1 MYRYHSLLQKHALGN
16 FKTFVS
22 EIGLTPA
29 MLIFLNNIQNTR
41 FQPNEN
47 YAREL
52 LELFT
57 LGVDNGYTQMDITNV
72 ARAITGWNG
81 IDQTNLC
88 GDVTFVQPFWDPG
101 QKTIFGKTGN
111 WGYDDVINLLFT
123 ERAVQISEYICRKLY
138 VDFVNP
144 DVNEDMVKLLAKVF
158 RDNNFEIAPVMK
170 ALLQSEH
177 FFDDAN
183 VGTIIPGHIA
193 YFLTFLNEIGY
204 QEDKE
209 LLYAVGYSASEFNEQ
224 IFNPTDVAGW
234 PGNRNWITTNS
245 FPYRVEG
252 ILNIIRYNFNLN
264 GEMLEEYRAFAK
276 GLTMASESNA
286 EKVCRAI
293 VDYILPNGLQKESD
307 YQDAL
312 AVFKAEIPENYF
324 ELGLWNLDWEYA
336 PAQVVFLIV
345 HLSNMTKHKS
355 YKRTTDLSD
364 IQAHNHDHKLWS
376 RRSFLQ
382 TIGMAG
388 GVGFGLGGLGISALT
403 AAPISLAS
411 GGNNDRILVLIRLK
425 GGNDGL
431 NMIVPTFD
439 YGTYKANRPTIAIN
453 QSDLLSLGNGSF
465 SIPKTMSKL
474 MPMWDSGAMKIINS
488 VGYPDHNLSHF
499 TSSDIWNS
507 ANENI
512 EQDQNK
518 SGWLGRL
525 MLNERPDYLT
535 NLPEIPGAIKVSSG
549 SNITYPLRS

>member
-1 MYRYHSLLQKHALGN
+1 MAHCAESNINPFQPSAEKPWDKRKALHLFRRATFGANLNAVNASLTQNPNVVVDKIVNDALVLPLTIPPLWANWTLSNYSTDPDERNTQVGLQIIEWQSQWVVDMKKNGLRDRMSWFWGNHFVTKIDMYGCPSWMYRYHSLLQKHALGN

-29 MLIFLNNIQNTR
+29 MLVFLNNIQNTR

-57 LGVDNGYTQMDITNV
+57 LGVDNGYTQVDITNV
-72 ARAITGWNG
+72 ARAISGWNG

-88 GDVTFVQPFWDPG
+88 GDVTFIQPFWDPG

-224 IFNPTDVAGW
+224 IYNPIDVAGW
-234 PGNRNWITTNS
+234 PGNRNWITTTS

-276 GLTMASESNA
+276 GLTMVSESNP

-336 PAQVVFLIV
+336 PGQVVFLIGY
-345 HLSNMTKHKS
+345 LS
-355 YKRTTDLSD
+355 
-364 IQAHNHDHKLWS
+364 
-376 RRSFLQ
+376 
-382 TIGMAG
+382 
-388 GVGFGLGGLGISALT
+388 
-403 AAPISLAS
+403 
-411 GGNNDRILVLIRLK
+411 
-425 GGNDGL
+425 
-431 NMIVPTFD
+431 
-439 YGTYKANRPTIAIN
+439 
-453 QSDLLSLGNGSF
+453 
-465 SIPKTMSKL
+465 
-474 MPMWDSGAMKIINS
+474 
-488 VGYPDHNLSHF
+488 
-499 TSSDIWNS
+499 
-507 ANENI
+507 
-512 EQDQNK
+512 
-518 SGWLGRL
+518 
-525 MLNERPDYLT
+525 
-535 NLPEIPGAIKVSSG
+535 NLPEFQLK
-549 SNITYPLRS
+549 

>member
-1 MYRYHSLLQKHALGN
+1 MAHCAESNINPFQPSAEKPWDKRKALHLFRRATFGANLNAVNASLTQNPNVVVDKIVNDALLLPLTTAPLWANWTLSDYSADPNERNTQIGLQIIEWQSQWVVDMKKNGLRDKMSWFWGNHFVTKIDMYGCPSWMYRYHSLLQKHALGN

-29 MLIFLNNIQNTR
+29 MLVFLNNIQNTR

-57 LGVDNGYTQMDITNV
+57 LGVDNGYTQVDITNV

-88 GDVTFVQPFWDPG
+88 GDVTFIQPFWDPG
-101 QKTIFGKTGN
+101 QKTIFDKTGN
-111 WGYDDVINLLFT
+111 WDYDDVINLLFT

-234 PGNRNWITTNS
+234 PSNRNWITTNS

-264 GEMLEEYRAFAK
+264 GDMLEEYRAFAK
-276 GLTMASESNA
+276 GLTMASESNPD
-286 EKVCRAI
+286 KVCRAI

-345 HLSNMTKHKS
+345 HLSN
-355 YKRTTDLSD
+355 
-364 IQAHNHDHKLWS
+364 
-376 RRSFLQ
+376 
-382 TIGMAG
+382 
-388 GVGFGLGGLGISALT
+388 
-403 AAPISLAS
+403 
-411 GGNNDRILVLIRLK
+411 
-425 GGNDGL
+425 
-431 NMIVPTFD
+431 
-439 YGTYKANRPTIAIN
+439 
-453 QSDLLSLGNGSF
+453 
-465 SIPKTMSKL
+465 
-474 MPMWDSGAMKIINS
+474 
-488 VGYPDHNLSHF
+488 
-499 TSSDIWNS
+499 
-507 ANENI
+507 
-512 EQDQNK
+512 
-518 SGWLGRL
+518 
-525 MLNERPDYLT
+525 
-535 NLPEIPGAIKVSSG
+535 LPEFQLK
-549 SNITYPLRS
+549 

>member
-1 MYRYHSLLQKHALGN
+1 
-16 FKTFVS
+16 
-22 EIGLTPA
+22 
-29 MLIFLNNIQNTR
+29 
-41 FQPNEN
+41 
-47 YAREL
+47 
-52 LELFT
+52 
-57 LGVDNGYTQMDITNV
+57 
-72 ARAITGWNG
+72 
-81 IDQTNLC
+81 
-88 GDVTFVQPFWDPG
+88 
-101 QKTIFGKTGN
+101 
-111 WGYDDVINLLFT
+111 
-123 ERAVQISEYICRKLY
+123 
-138 VDFVNP
+138 
-144 DVNEDMVKLLAKVF
+144 MVKLLAKVF

-345 HLSNMTKHKS
+345 HLSN
-355 YKRTTDLSD
+355 
-364 IQAHNHDHKLWS
+364 
-376 RRSFLQ
+376 
-382 TIGMAG
+382 
-388 GVGFGLGGLGISALT
+388 
-403 AAPISLAS
+403 
-411 GGNNDRILVLIRLK
+411 
-425 GGNDGL
+425 
-431 NMIVPTFD
+431 
-439 YGTYKANRPTIAIN
+439 
-453 QSDLLSLGNGSF
+453 
-465 SIPKTMSKL
+465 
-474 MPMWDSGAMKIINS
+474 
-488 VGYPDHNLSHF
+488 
-499 TSSDIWNS
+499 
-507 ANENI
+507 
-512 EQDQNK
+512 
-518 SGWLGRL
+518 
-525 MLNERPDYLT
+525 
-535 NLPEIPGAIKVSSG
+535 LPEFQLK
-549 SNITYPLRS
+549 